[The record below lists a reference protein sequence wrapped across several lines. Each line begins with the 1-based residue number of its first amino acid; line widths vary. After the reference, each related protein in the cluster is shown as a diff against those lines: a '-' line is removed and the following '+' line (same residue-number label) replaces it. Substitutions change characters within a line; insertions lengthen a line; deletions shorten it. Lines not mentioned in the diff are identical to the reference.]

1 MESLDASAWRSLLS
15 LVFYPLPFLCLL
27 VLLSLVLR
35 ARKRFK
41 AGKFFGI
48 LAFLWFLLTTTS
60 PIPNYLVGRLES
72 QYPALL
78 KAQLE
83 GVAGVSHIL
92 VLGAG
97 HTDNPALPLNGQLS
111 ETEMFRLVE
120 GIRLHQIFPNSTL
133 VTSGAKGKKNHESQA
148 TVAGR
153 QAVQLGV
160 PADKI
165 DSLTTTT
172 NTMTEALAF
181 KQRYGD
187 QTRFWLVTDAVHM
200 PRAVKWFERFGL
212 QPIPSPTNHL
222 IKDEPQNRDFQLLP
236 SSKSLSK
243 METAMHEYLGMLWM
257 EILDRFGKLEQ
268 YKQIN

>member
-1 MESLDASAWRSLLS
+1 MRSLIS
-15 LVFYPLPFLCLL
+15 SFFLPIPFFCLL
-27 VLLSLVLR
+27 AIIWVLLKSKKCHLASR
-35 ARKRFK
+35 I
-41 AGKFFGI
+41 AGWLTIF
-48 LAFLWFLLTTTS
+48 WFLLTTTS
-60 PIPNYLVGRLES
+60 PIPNYLVERLES

-83 GVAGVSHIL
+83 GIAGVSHIL

-181 KQRYGD
+181 KQRFGN
-187 QTRFWLVTDAVHM
+187 QTRFLLVTDAVHM

-222 IKDEPQNRDFQLLP
+222 IKDEPQNRDFQLFP
-236 SSKSLSK
+236 SSKSLVK

-257 EILDRFGKLEQ
+257 EILDKSGKLEQ